1 MPFAAPPQMDA
12 LLRFLLILLAR
23 RDATV
28 RASERASE
36 RGRTSDD
43 RSRRDLLLTEIMTA
57 IKTGCDS
64 ARLKIKTSRAAVTRK
79 ELKYLK
85 QDTAATALK
94 H

>member
-1 MPFAAPPQMDA
+1 MDA

-28 RASERASE
+28 RASER
-36 RGRTSDD
+36 TSDD
-43 RSRRDLLLTEIMTA
+43 RSRRNLLLTEIMTA